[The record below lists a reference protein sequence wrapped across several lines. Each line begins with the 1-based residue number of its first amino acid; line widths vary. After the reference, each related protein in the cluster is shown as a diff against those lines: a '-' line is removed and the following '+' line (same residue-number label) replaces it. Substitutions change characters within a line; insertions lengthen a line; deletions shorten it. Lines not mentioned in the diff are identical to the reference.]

1 MPTPPDEL
9 IRDRSLNYIQELRAR
24 AAEADEVRRLRQEI
38 EKKKLE
44 QELASLS
51 LPTQPTKPRRRPLD
65 FYEQQITAWF
75 NRLPPEARKAP
86 RSMEEFINLLEGRT
100 PGMRAHAPDVSRTL
114 IRLGWHKC
122 RIWSANSQ
130 SRRVWRPSGL

>member
-1 MPTPPDEL
+1 MSPPPEEKSSYL
-9 IRDRSLNYIQELRAR
+9 EMIQRDSAQRC
-24 AAEADEVRRLRQEI
+24 AEFEEIRRLKHEI
-38 EKKKLE
+38 ALKNLQMEI
-44 QELASLS
+44 ASLS
-51 LPTQPTKPRRRPLD
+51 ATPKPVPPKRRPID
-65 FYEQQITAWF
+65 TYEQQITAWF